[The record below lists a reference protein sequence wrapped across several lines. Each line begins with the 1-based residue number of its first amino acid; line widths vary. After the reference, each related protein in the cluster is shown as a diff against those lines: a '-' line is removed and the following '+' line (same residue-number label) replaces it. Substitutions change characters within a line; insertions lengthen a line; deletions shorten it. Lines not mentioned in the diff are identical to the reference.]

1 MAAIETM
8 AVIGSGAMGRGI
20 AQIAVAAGVE
30 VRLWDTS
37 APQLAEARD
46 FIARMLR
53 RQAEKGRMD
62 GADAEAAIARLTLA
76 AGPGDLA
83 GVELVI
89 EAIIEDLEIKKK
101 LFRDLE
107 HIVADDCILAS
118 NTSSLPITA
127 IAAACRL
134 PGRVA
139 GYHFF
144 NPVPLMKVVEV
155 IAAPLT
161 AEWVLDRLCALAE
174 RMGHRPARA
183 QDTPGFLVN
192 HAGRGLST
200 EGLRIVAE
208 GIAEPHQID
217 DVMRDGA
224 GFRMGPFE
232 LLDLTGLDVSYRVL
246 ESIYSQFHHEP
257 RFRPTHLARQ
267 RFTAGLYGRK
277 TGQGFYRYEDGGK
290 VAPAEP
296 PLPEATG
303 KPVWLGDVPGAVR
316 DLIATLGA
324 AIDDGDEPSPESLCL
339 VAPVGADATTTALAL
354 GLDASR
360 TLAIDP
366 LFGLKSR
373 RTLMTTTVTD
383 PAFRDAA
390 HALLG
395 ADGVPVTVIHDSPG
409 FIAQRVVATI
419 VNIGC
424 DIAQQRIAAAAD
436 IDAAV
441 RLGLGY
447 PDGPLGLGDALGA
460 GVVLTILER
469 MHEFYG
475 DPRYRPSP
483 WLKRRAMLGAS
494 LKTPEA

>member
-1 MAAIETM
+1 MTTIETM

-20 AQIAVAAGVE
+20 AQIAVAAGLE

-62 GADAEAAIARLTLA
+62 ASDAEAAIARLVI
-76 AGPGDLA
+76 AGGLGDLA

-89 EAIIEDLEIKKK
+89 EAIIEDLEIKKN

-107 HIVADDCILAS
+107 DIVGDDCILAS

-127 IAAACRL
+127 IAAACRR

-155 IAAPLT
+155 VAAPLT
-161 AEWVLDRLCALAE
+161 AEWVVDRLCALAE
-174 RMGHRPARA
+174 RMGHRPARTT
-183 QDTPGFLVN
+183 DTPGFLVN

-208 GIAEPHQID
+208 GIAQPRQID

-267 RFTAGLYGRK
+267 RFTAGLFGRK
-277 TGQGFYRYEDGGK
+277 TGHGFYRYEDGRK
-290 VAPAEP
+290 VPVAEP
-296 PLPEATG
+296 PLPEAAG
-303 KPVWLGDVPGAVR
+303 KPVWLGDVPGTVR
-316 DLIATLGA
+316 DLITALGA
-324 AIDDGDEPSPESLCL
+324 TIDDGAEPSPESLCL
-339 VAPVGADATTTALAL
+339 VAPTGADATTTALAL
-354 GLDASR
+354 GLDANR

-373 RTLMTTTVTD
+373 RTLMTTAVTD

-395 ADGVPVTVIHDSPG
+395 SGGVPVTVIHDSPG
-409 FIAQRVVATI
+409 FIAQRVVAMI

-424 DIAQQRIAAAAD
+424 DIAQ
-436 IDAAV
+436 
-441 RLGLGY
+441 
-447 PDGPLGLGDALGA
+447 
-460 GVVLTILER
+460 
-469 MHEFYG
+469 
-475 DPRYRPSP
+475 
-483 WLKRRAMLGAS
+483 
-494 LKTPEA
+494 